1 MIMIIDKPRNELLKA
16 STQALIN
23 FCRYSLVEGPEAK
36 DEGVSTIV
44 PEASPN

>member
-1 MIMIIDKPRNELLKA
+1 MMMFDKPQNELLKA

-44 PEASPN
+44 PDAWPN